1 MITLHF
7 IITYINFYFLLYKLD
22 KLLQLNMWDEVRTL
36 LMRLHKKKLEADADV
51 DVDVDHA
58 KRLVNGGIAKASR
71 VGGVK
76 QHSQSSFRVD
86 AWSNRS
92 KADATKT
99 VSYHHHHH
107 SSSSSSSNSSSS
119 SSSGSGK
126 DGLLLE
132 EVEVKSAAC
141 RYICKRYDGGQRMV
155 DVAMEHVV
163 TMIELLVS
171 SGLKEGNS
179 QLVVRAAADL
189 AQLIEHRAYSCK
201 SNDMLRKLKN
211 AKLLR
216 KGKWQVLV
224 ENYRL
229 RRLSSKKD
237 LYYQL
242 IKVW

>member
-51 DVDVDHA
+51 DVDVDH
-58 KRLVNGGIAKASR
+58 LVNGGIAKASR

-76 QHSQSSFRVD
+76 QHSQNSFRVD

-107 SSSSSSSNSSSS
+107 SSSSS
-119 SSSGSGK
+119 GGK

>member
-7 IITYINFYFLLYKLD
+7 IITYINCYFLLYKLD
-22 KLLQLNMWDEVRTL
+22 KLLKLNMWDEVRTL
-36 LMRLHKKKLEADADV
+36 LMRLHKKKLEADADA
-51 DVDVDHA
+51 DVDHA
-58 KRLVNGGIAKASR
+58 KRLVNGGIAKASTA
-71 VGGVK
+71 GGGK

-86 AWSNRS
+86 AWS

-107 SSSSSSSNSSSS
+107 HHSSSS
-119 SSSGSGK
+119 SGK

-132 EVEVKSAAC
+132 EVKVKSAAC
-141 RYICKRYDGGQRMV
+141 RYICNRYDGGQRMA

-163 TMIELLVS
+163 TMIELVVS

-189 AQLIEHRAYSCK
+189 AQLIEHRAYSYK
-201 SNDMLRKLKN
+201 SKDMLRKLKN

-224 ENYRL
+224 ENCRL
-229 RRLSSKKD
+229 KGLSSKKD
-237 LYYQL
+237 LYYEL